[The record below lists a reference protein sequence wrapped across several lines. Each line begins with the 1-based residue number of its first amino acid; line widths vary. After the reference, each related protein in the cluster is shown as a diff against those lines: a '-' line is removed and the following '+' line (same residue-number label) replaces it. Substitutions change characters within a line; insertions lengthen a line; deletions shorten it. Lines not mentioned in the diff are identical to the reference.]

1 MKFFRRNKDKR
12 KASGGGSAI
21 AAALPGFGYSPNRPV
36 LGAGLDDA
44 FPSAYPSHGHGRNDS
59 NGPWGA
65 QYRSM
70 ATPASA
76 MKLANLPAPILD
88 RIFTFVCP
96 HSKDTSY
103 ETCEASSIE
112 DACMLCDLRDLA
124 HCLAVCKR
132 WRKEGANSLYVW
144 TVLSDLRPAPFLL
157 RCSSC

>member
-21 AAALPGFGYSPNRPV
+21 AAALPGFGYSPNRPA
-36 LGAGLDDA
+36 LGAGLDDGSRN
-44 FPSAYPSHGHGRNDS
+44 PYPSYGHGRNDS
-59 NGPWGA
+59 NGPWA
-65 QYRSM
+65 SQYRSM
-70 ATPASA
+70 ATRASA
-76 MKLANLPAPILD
+76 MTLANLPAPILE

-96 HSKDTSY
+96 HSRDTSY

-132 WRKEGANSLYVW
+132 WRKEGANILYV
-144 TVLSDLRPAPFLL
+144 
-157 RCSSC
+157 